1 MRDMWRRTVKVV
13 DERTVAILQQG
24 NNKADRLL
32 QLSEMFRCSGE
43 SESDSE
49 VRNVHD
55 QGVQGVFEQTNHH
68 VLRLQ

>member
-1 MRDMWRRTVKVV
+1 MWRRTVKVQSRRCIK
-13 DERTVAILQQG
+13 DSG
-24 NNKADRLL
+24 NSPARKQDRLL

-43 SESDSE
+43 SGSDSE

-68 VLRLQ
+68 VLHLQ